1 MLFIENNKILNII
14 INMKRIY
21 LILLI
26 GFFTL
31 SIIHAQS
38 PSDDQQA
45 IAMLRKFYI
54 SYDSAWVN
62 IENPVTLKTKLLSLQ
77 QSHCSTTLQN
87 KINVYYTMYGLD
99 HDLILNDIV
108 TDASTFLNT
117 LNVIKDTTQEYTYK
131 VSFVSN
137 INDPGDSS
145 QRNISLRV
153 SLVKENNL
161 FKINNIE

>member
-1 MLFIENNKILNII
+1 MGVLYDLNNKK
-14 INMKRIY
+14 NMRRIS
-21 LILLI
+21 LILFV

-31 SIIHAQS
+31 NIIHAQS

-62 IENPVTLKTKLLSLQ
+62 IENPVTLKNKLLSLQ
-77 QSHCSTTLQN
+77 QSYCSTTLQS

-108 TDASTFLNT
+108 TDTSTFLNT
-117 LNVIKDTTQEYTYK
+117 LTVIKDTTQEYTYI
-131 VSFVSN
+131 VSFISN

-145 QRNISLRV
+145 QRLISLRV
-153 SLVKENNL
+153 SLVKERNI
-161 FKINNIE
+161 FKIYGIE